1 MAPAQL
7 ELKMVHKHVPRGL
20 SSERCRDEAIIP
32 TCMKLSFHKN
42 NHKTKNILKRAS
54 LALTREAIQDSR
66 RDIDKVNS
74 ELLKLYLTLS
84 NKVHPIMWNIFDKL
98 TNFRSETDADLTKKK
113 QIKKFEK
120 LILQQRPKNK
130 ELPTTESSNLVYNFS
145 NLTLDEATNSV
156 LSKGFNFAIAPT
168 RIPIENI
175 ISEVETT
182 ITKLP
187 SETAEIIRQDVSQI
201 LRTAKIK
208 NAKGNGEFSE
218 KGNLECR
225 TTSGSY
231 KCSIPYSTLKD
242 RLNANNAC
250 TAQLGRNPI
259 FSSEQE

>member
-1 MAPAQL
+1 
-7 ELKMVHKHVPRGL
+7 
-20 SSERCRDEAIIP
+20 
-32 TCMKLSFHKN
+32 MKLSFHKN

-201 LRTAKIK
+201 LRTAKPPKK
-208 NAKGNGEFSE
+208 NLTYEE
-218 KGNLECR
+218 K
-225 TTSGSY
+225 
-231 KCSIPYSTLKD
+231 KALKNIQQNKD
-242 RLNANNAC
+242 IIVLPADK
-250 TAQLGRNPI
+250 
-259 FSSEQE
+259 EY